1 MQMQKLNVRINVYFM
16 QKRKQLL
23 LLTIHHIKQWPKK
36 KKKQVKKDLGSI
48 ASVSK
53 MIMKKFGSTIL
64 KSFW

>member
-1 MQMQKLNVRINVYFM
+1 MQMQKLHIRIKVYFT
-16 QKRKQLL
+16 QKSKQLL

-36 KKKQVKKDLGSI
+36 IKQVKKDLGSI

-53 MIMKKFGSTIL
+53 VIMKKFGSTIL